1 MNKETGFPYWFTGV
15 SIVHPRIFENSP
27 DGRFSLRDLFDKA
40 EKIGRLGYVL
50 NDGILFHVGI
60 PEAVRE
66 TEKKLLA
73 IAS

>member
-1 MNKETGFPYWFTGV
+1 MAGYQPPFMITNRMVGLV
-15 SIVHPRIFENSP
+15 SEI
-27 DGRFSLRDLFDKA
+27 A